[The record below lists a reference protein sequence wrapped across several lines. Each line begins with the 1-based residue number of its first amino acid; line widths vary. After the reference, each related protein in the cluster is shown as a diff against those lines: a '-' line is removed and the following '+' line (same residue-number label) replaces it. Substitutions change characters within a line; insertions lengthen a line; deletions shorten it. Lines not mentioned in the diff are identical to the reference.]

1 MIETLRDINKDL
13 INKYY
18 NNPRKLEKQLMIS
31 NFLKHDDC
39 FFRLTIEDAF
49 KVLKDLEITNYEE
62 TYISLISYDK
72 YN

>member
-18 NNPRKLEKQLMIS
+18 NNSRKLEKQLMIS